1 MSLKDQLAE
10 DLKDAMRQGDET
22 RKTALRLTIAA
33 IKNAEVPD
41 VVTVPARKGDSFES
55 LAARNRVDA
64 DRLAFLNP
72 LAIDGDFEEG
82 DPVVISQNI
91 PVMDDEAI
99 RAVISKQVKQR
110 RDSIDA
116 FQKANRQDLVDKEA
130 AELKVLETYLP
141 AQMSREDVAAE
152 ARKVV
157 EEVGAKGPQDK
168 GRVMAAL
175 MPRLAGRADGKL
187 VNEAVTE
194 LLTSA

>member
-1 MSLKDQLAE
+1 MSLKEQLSE

-33 IKNAEVPD
+33 IKNAEVAAMKQFEDPD
-41 VVTVPARKGDSFES
+41 VIGIIA
-55 LAARNRVDA
+55 
-64 DRLAFLNP
+64 
-72 LAIDGDFEEG
+72 
-82 DPVVISQNI
+82 
-91 PVMDDEAI
+91 
-99 RAVISKQVKQR
+99 KQAKQR
-110 RDSIDA
+110 RESIDE

-141 AQMSREDVAAE
+141 AQMSREDVVAE
-152 ARKVV
+152 ARKVI
-157 EEVGAKGPQDK
+157 EEVDAKGPSDR

-194 LLTSA
+194 LLANL